1 MRGNIQKKILLLNCK
16 CDYWIWFIGLWNDN
30 RYKVIHTQV
39 LKQEQALAL
48 KKVEDNYDF
57 WKPIASGFSTDVL
70 VPPSLMKQMKQIL
83 KDFNIDHSIV
93 IEDVEKLIK
102 VQNQKSRT
110 HRGYNG
116 KINFKEYYSHD
127 DVSKIPG
134 EDWYFW
140 LGHTKYF
147 LKRQ

>member
-1 MRGNIQKKILLLNCK
+1 MVDLNINKGYTVFGAKRERISS
-16 CDYWIWFIGLWNDN
+16 I
-30 RYKVIHTQV
+30 T
-39 LKQEQALAL
+39 
-48 KKVEDNYDF
+48 
-57 WKPIASGFSTDVL
+57 GFSTDVL

-127 DVSKIPG
+127 DVSKI
-134 EDWYFW
+134 ENSW
-140 LGHTKYF
+140 
-147 LKRQ
+147 